1 MYVPHVNGL
10 MSVAQQIAEQAPD
23 GALVCIESTIPRGM
37 TRKIFDLFSHRLH
50 VAHVPHRWRVHEQE
64 KYGVNQLRVAGGIE
78 SCCLDL
84 AIQFYFGELNSN
96 GSDNRINGSPGIP
109 IHPVESA
116 EVAELTNTIEKCT
129 QVPSDSICGETL
141 HLVPSNQY

>member
-1 MYVPHVNGL
+1 MYVPDVNGL

-50 VAHVPHRWRVHEQE
+50 VAHVPHRRDVHEQE
-64 KYGVNQLRVAGGIE
+64 KYGINQLRVAGGIE

-84 AIQFYFGELNSN
+84 AIQFYSGELKSN
-96 GSDNRINGSPGIP
+96 GSDNRINGSLGNPT
-109 IHPVESA
+109 HSVESA
-116 EVAELTNTIEKCT
+116 EVAKDTIPLF
-129 QVPSDSICGETL
+129 QICQFRCYSCR
-141 HLVPSNQY
+141 HLPLL